1 MLRNRQRALKNL
13 EILDTFQSLEERE
26 RNLENSRRLQSP
38 PRASIEASAPNIPN
52 VDEIEVVKPRLTKKV
67 RINEDQ
73 IKPHETQVM
82 VHNSEKPKSIRCEN
96 GIKFCQCHLE
106 TVSCIGLPGHKKF

>member
-1 MLRNRQRALKNL
+1 MPNRQKALKNL
-13 EILDTFQSLEERE
+13 VILDTFQSLEERE
-26 RNLENSRRLQSP
+26 RNLEHSRRLQN
-38 PRASIEASAPNIPN
+38 ASIEASAPKTTT

-73 IKPHETQVM
+73 EDHHETQVM
-82 VHNSEKPKSIRCEN
+82 VHNSEKPKSIRCKN

-106 TVSCIGLPGHKKF
+106 TVPCIGSPGQKKF